1 MNNDQFDLVRSDMHR
16 RFGQMFSPET
26 IDRVLDEVID
36 ENVSRARI
44 TTFVAVMVE
53 REASERFEEMA
64 SDDQIAEKRR
74 KEILFVCR
82 RNAGRSQ
89 LASAITRE
97 LVGNQVLHRS
107 VGLEPAPG
115 IDETVLEVLRERGIS
130 TEGLYQK
137 TIVPRTIH
145 VSDVVVLMGV
155 DEVPGVPGHR
165 YLSWDIED
173 PEGQPIGKVREIADE
188 VERHVRSLLSDL
200 NLLAAA
206 T

>member
-1 MNNDQFDLVRSDMHR
+1 MNNDQFDLVRGDMHR

-36 ENVSRARI
+36 ENVNRARV
-44 TTFVAVMVE
+44 TTFVAVIVE
-53 REASERFEEMA
+53 REAAERFAELA
-64 SDDQIAEKRR
+64 SDERIAEKRR

-107 VGLEPAPG
+107 VGLEPAQG

-137 TIVPRTIH
+137 TIVPRTVH
-145 VSDVVVLMGV
+145 ASDVVVLMGV
-155 DEVPGVPGHR
+155 DQVPGVPGHR
-165 YLSWDIED
+165 YVRWDIAD
-173 PEGQPIGKVREIADE
+173 PEGQPIDKVRGIADE
-188 VERHVRSLLSDL
+188 VERHVRSLLGDL
-200 NLLAAA
+200 NLLETAG
-206 T
+206 